1 MSIVKVKKRTILK
14 NKKVK
19 VIIIVISILI
29 ILIGI
34 GSILYIN
41 IHGLSNNL
49 NIKING
55 DKTTIVEVGS
65 EYQDQGVTAS
75 YDNKKL
81 SDIKVTGKVDNN
93 KIGIYEITYTVKYK
107 GIEKKI
113 KRKVKVI
120 DTTKPTINLVSSDIN
135 LVVGSQYTEP
145 GYSAKDN
152 YDGDITSN
160 VKVTNNIDTSKIGEY
175 KVDYTVSDSSNNT
188 ITISRKVNV
197 IAKPKT
203 ETKVAVLNYHFFYDP
218 SIGEVC
224 NEGICEDVKDFR
236 AQLDYLKQNNYKTL
250 TMKEFRDWMYG
261 VTEIPEKS
269 VLITIDDGAM
279 GTGKHNGNKL
289 IPILEEYQMHAT
301 LFLITSWWD
310 IENYRS
316 PYLDIESHSNDMHN
330 ESWCQG
336 VYRGARMLCQS
347 DEQIRADLQKSIDVI
362 GSKLA
367 YCFPF
372 YAYDNRT
379 VNLVKSLGFDLAFIG
394 GNAKA
399 TRSSD
404 KWRIPRYP
412 IMASTSLQSF
422 INIVS

>member
-75 YDNKKL
+75 YDNEKL

-330 ESWCQG
+330 ESWCQEYIE
-336 VYRGARMLCQS
+336 VPECYVKVM
-347 DEQIRADLQKSIDVI
+347 
-362 GSKLA
+362 SK
-367 YCFPF
+367 
-372 YAYDNRT
+372 
-379 VNLVKSLGFDLAFIG
+379 
-394 GNAKA
+394 
-399 TRSSD
+399 
-404 KWRIPRYP
+404 
-412 IMASTSLQSF
+412 
-422 INIVS
+422 